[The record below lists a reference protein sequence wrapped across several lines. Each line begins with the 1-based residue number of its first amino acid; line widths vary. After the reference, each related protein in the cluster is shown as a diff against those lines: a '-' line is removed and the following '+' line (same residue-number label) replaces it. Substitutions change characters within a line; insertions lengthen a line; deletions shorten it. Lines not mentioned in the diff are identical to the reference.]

1 MLRALLLSGI
11 VAASISISVT
21 AAATD
26 AVPLPPVQPDALS
39 DGEASGEP
47 VDTST
52 DSEAE
57 LGDALPAPRPD
68 DLEGEPSDADV
79 EDLVRADPSD
89 EDMSTCGARIAD
101 LGVVFETLDPIDGP
115 GGCGVRAPLKVSEV
129 AGIRLQGPATVN
141 CPTAEALAML
151 VVDHIVP
158 AAKEHL
164 DATPDVLAI
173 GSSYVC
179 RTRNSRA
186 GAKLSEHAIGNG
198 IDIMSF
204 GFPDR
209 DSVAVAALDA
219 ELPEFR
225 FLADVRASAC
235 ELFTT
240 VLGPGADPAHAN
252 HFHLDLRRRKND
264 YRLCQ

>member
-1 MLRALLLSGI
+1 MTLRALLLSGV
-11 VAASISISVT
+11 VAASTT
-21 AAATD
+21 AAAAN

-39 DGEASGEP
+39 DAEASGEP
-47 VDTST
+47 VDTLT
-52 DSEAE
+52 DAATE
-57 LGDALPAPRPD
+57 LGDTLPAPRPD
-68 DLEGEPSDADV
+68 DLEGEPADPDV
-79 EDLVRADPSD
+79 EDLVAADPSD
-89 EDMSTCGARIAD
+89 EDVSPCGDRIAD
-101 LGVVFETLDPIDGP
+101 LGVVFEALDPIEGP

-141 CPTAEALAML
+141 CPTAEAFAML
-151 VVDHIVP
+151 VIDHIVP

-198 IDIMSF
+198 IDVMSF

-219 ELPEFR
+219 NLSEFR
-225 FLADVRASAC
+225 FLADVRANAC
-235 ELFTT
+235 ALFTT
-240 VLGPGADPAHAN
+240 VLGPGADAAHAN